1 MVKWN
6 QERAERLSSN
16 LVPVMLLAIFVVI
29 SVPIDTLTQGP
40 SSPANQ
46 SLYWIADATSDLSVG
61 LRQASADLVSEVRR
75 LFLLV
80 KAFVQAVR
88 LFLGLVV

>member
-6 QERAERLSSN
+6 QETADRLGGN

-29 SVPIDTLTQGP
+29 SVPIDTLTQA
-40 SSPANQ
+40 SSPA
-46 SLYWIADATSDLSVG
+46 SHCFYWIADRTSDLSV
-61 LRQASADLVSEVRR
+61 QMHEASSALVSEVRR
-75 LFLLV
+75 LFFLV

-88 LFLGLVV
+88 FFLGLVV